1 MCRYAF
7 RTAGSMAFG
16 APTILTTTVQRQQR
30 EPAVD
35 SGKSANRIAIAS
47 PRLPASFLV
56 STSLKE
62 ICKQCLADPAAVDL
76 NSQSWVPFFSQ
87 IQWPYH
93 RYLLI
98 SILQQAK
105 SFTWFHRRNLGIEPR
120 VARVL
125 PSKILRC
132 FCAPSCSQDLWSC
145 SQLPCFSHSKMPSFT
160 SEGVG
165 FCPAPLIAEC
175 DQKWSPENG

>member
-1 MCRYAF
+1 
-7 RTAGSMAFG
+7 MAFG

-98 SILQQAK
+98 SILQRA
-105 SFTWFHRRNLGIEPR
+105 SHLHGSIRNLGLS
-120 VARVL
+120 RVL
-125 PSKILRC
+125 LA
-132 FCAPSCSQDLWSC
+132 FCLPRYCDVFAPSSGSLVLLSVA
-145 SQLPCFSHSKMPSFT
+145 L
-160 SEGVG
+160 
-165 FCPAPLIAEC
+165 L
-175 DQKWSPENG
+175 